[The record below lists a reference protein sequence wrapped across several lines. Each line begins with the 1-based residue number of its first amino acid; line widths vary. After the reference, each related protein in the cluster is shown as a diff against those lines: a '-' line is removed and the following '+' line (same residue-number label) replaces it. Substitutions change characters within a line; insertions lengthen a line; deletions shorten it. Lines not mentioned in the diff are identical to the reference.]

1 MPAIRCSTGRPSSLE
16 NTPGCHFTDGTEREI
31 RGFALGNQVRMPDF
45 GASKANHRS
54 AHHRRSKTRLRYSR
68 HCSNSSGIGNDR
80 SGALQRGGTIQTMP
94 ARLGRARFA
103 YSGNRTRFRVAD
115 APTNEPNDSKGS
127 HRAGRWRPTNDVRMM
142 PATPSCPVRPSMRR
156 LYPVRLAAPPAI
168 GWLARLRC
176 CLAGKTQ
183 DRSLP
188 RS

>member
-45 GASKANHRS
+45 GARKANHRS

-103 YSGNRTRFRVAD
+103 YSGNRTRFRIAD

-127 HRAGRWRPTNDVRMM
+127 KMDVWWSVSSTGQ
-142 PATPSCPVRPSMRR
+142 PQI
-156 LYPVRLAAPPAI
+156 LF
-168 GWLARLRC
+168 LR
-176 CLAGKTQ
+176 
-183 DRSLP
+183 
-188 RS
+188 